1 MKQNDAFLKGIKLN
15 QNQGKYYY
23 LVQTFIVNVLH
34 AGTECTEHIPIIITS
49 AQEAYNVI
57 PD

>member
-1 MKQNDAFLKGIKLN
+1 MTLFLRELKLK

-23 LVQTFIVNVLH
+23 LVQKFIVRVLH
-34 AGTECTEHIPIIITS
+34 AGTECTERIWIIITS
-49 AQEAYNVI
+49 AQETYNVI